1 MVRRSTPGPAS
12 GSRRA
17 APRPRGLIASTAA
30 TAAASAVLALALAAI
45 APLASL
51 PSSAAGA
58 PTQCADSREL
68 LAAAPGLEGADPG
81 HLIACVD
88 EDHRRLTIHNRT
100 PVVWAIGDPSVT
112 GVVDQAGGVSG
123 LLSSHASRSGRGLL
137 LAPGASASVSAGPG
151 RIAPRPDREATR
163 LHLALTAIVEA
174 QDAAEATLPPAGA
187 QSGAAIGRAHLR
199 RRAERGRLRMGDRLR
214 RRTRTGRL
222 DGGMR
227 SRVARRRITGA
238 RGRLAA
244 ARARRGGPRSGPA
257 GARSGP
263 CAGGGGMVRGGGRLL
278 LGRCGA
284 TAAAPV
290 SRAGNAER
298 AALREEDGP
307 FGKKFAV
314 SSRPRARS
322 VRN

>member
-58 PTQCADSREL
+58 PTQCANSREL

-137 LAPGASASVSAGPG
+137 LAPGASASVSAGSG

-174 QDAAEATLPPAGA
+174 QDAAEATLPPRAPRAVLRSAALTCAVALSGVASGWEIATVDALERAASTAGCA
-187 QSGAAIGRAHLR
+187 RAWRAAGSRAL
-199 RRAERGRLRMGDRLR
+199 ADGWRLPALVAAVRDPDRLEHDR
-214 RRTRTGRL
+214 
-222 DGGMR
+222 
-227 SRVARRRITGA
+227 
-238 RGRLAA
+238 
-244 ARARRGGPRSGPA
+244 ARARAAEGWFA
-257 GARSGP
+257 A
-263 CAGGGGMVRGGGRLL
+263 AGGYSWGG
-278 LGRCGA
+278 
-284 TAAAPV
+284 
-290 SRAGNAER
+290 AER
-298 AALREEDGP
+298 PQRLP
-307 FGKKFAV
+307 
-314 SSRPRARS
+314 
-322 VRN
+322 